1 MGEKVFRT
9 QGATDEKVGVSERE
23 SETGRARVPHR
34 LKKPEADRGEQEL
47 GW

>member
-1 MGEKVFRT
+1 MGEKVIRT

-23 SETGRARVPHR
+23 SETRRARVPHR
-34 LKKPEADRGEQEL
+34 LKQPEADRGEQEL